1 MIDVLILTIDDN
13 ANTGWRTM
21 KCLQRM
27 GLKVLFFKGS
37 MHPYYY
43 PEQGMIHPELFKIAM
58 KEKGHI
64 LDPVVQVPLLKPV
77 SDAAKCIHYIASRI
91 IDTGTDPRTK
101 KIVAQHG
108 GRFYRTNHA
117 IINQLLD
124 PYIDASIVQM
134 PDLMNLGAKNEHLIY
149 FSVDTDYIKPS
160 YETGCEKLI
169 IGHYPSLSAEKG
181 TSKIIR
187 IIKRF
192 GEDQET
198 NDKFLYDGI
207 EKAEKEVQT
216 IWFTQLE
223 RMARC
228 DVIID
233 VCAETA
239 QNRPYGEWGNTAF
252 EAAALGK
259 VVITNSHR
267 VDMYEREYG
276 CKPSM
281 RIANTEEE
289 VEKNLRELIS
299 LPKDKLLEEKQRAR
313 EWVVRN
319 HSIDATS
326 KRMWERVYSKF
337 KW

>member
-1 MIDVLILTIDDN
+1 MIDVLMITIDDN

-27 GLKVLFFKGS
+27 GLKVLFLKGS

-43 PEQGMIHPELFKIAM
+43 PEQGLIHPKLAQVSVV
-58 KEKGHI
+58 EKGRVS
-64 LDPVVQVPLLKPV
+64 DPVLHVPQLKMV
-77 SDAAKCIHYIASRI
+77 SDSARCIHYIASRI

-101 KIVAQHG
+101 KIVMQHG
-108 GRFYRTNHA
+108 GRFYRTNHG
-117 IINQLLD
+117 IINELMD
-124 PYIDASIVQM
+124 PYIDASIIQM
-134 PDLMNLGAKNEHLIY
+134 PDLMGLGAKNEHLIY
-149 FSVDTDYIKPS
+149 FSVDTDFIQPS
-160 YETGCEKLI
+160 YETGYDKLI
-169 IGHYPSLSAEKG
+169 IGHFPSLSTEKG
-181 TSKIIR
+181 TDKIIR
-187 IIKRF
+187 IIQRL
-192 GEDQET
+192 GEDAET
-198 NDKFLYDGI
+198 KGKFLYDGV
-207 EKAEKEVQT
+207 EKANQGVQT
-216 IWFTQLE
+216 IWFHQLQ
-223 RMARC
+223 RMSAC
-228 DVIID
+228 DVIVD

-289 VEKNLRELIS
+289 VEKHLRELIA
-299 LPKDKLLEEKQRAR
+299 LQKGKLFKEKQSAR
-313 EWVVRN
+313 EWVVKK
-319 HSIDATS
+319 HSIEATS
-326 KRMWERVYSKF
+326 RRMWDKVYSKF